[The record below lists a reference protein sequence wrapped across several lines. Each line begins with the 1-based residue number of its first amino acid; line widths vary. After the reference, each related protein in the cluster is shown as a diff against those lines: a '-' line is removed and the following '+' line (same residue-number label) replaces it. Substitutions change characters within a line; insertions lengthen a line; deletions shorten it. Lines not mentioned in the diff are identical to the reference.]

1 MAGAV
6 CAIVVLGAGAAAP
19 RTAGYDRAV
28 PSDSSTADLTG
39 NSLFAA
45 FVPLLP
51 LTMAVFIG
59 YFAMGMAMPVVPLH
73 VHSTLGFSTVVVGV
87 VMGSQFA
94 SSFFARLWAGSVAD
108 ARGGRYAAM
117 AGLLGASGVG
127 CTYLVSVA
135 FLDRPTVSVGILVAA
150 RLMTGVAESFI
161 ITALLSWGIAR
172 MGAQHAGKVIGWIGM
187 FLFAAYA
194 AGPPVGAAVHARFGF
209 AGIAVATI
217 VIPLVALVLVWSLHG
232 VAPSTEKR
240 LPFYRVLGAVKLPGL
255 GLTLCSVGYAMI
267 TAFIALL
274 FAQRGWGGAALA
286 FTSMGAGFIVARL
299 PFGHLPDK
307 VGGAQ
312 VAVWTVLLAALGQV
326 LIWMA
331 PGPVLACVGAA
342 FTGGGYAL
350 AFQGFGVEAVKRTP
364 PQSRGAAMGAYVAFQ
379 DVAMGLAP
387 PAGGVLASVAGLES
401 VYLAAAVLGVG
412 AAVVAALMLKSGSS
426 GSPPARG

>member
-1 MAGAV
+1 MKRPVSILPLHPA
-6 CAIVVLGAGAAAP
+6 
-19 RTAGYDRAV
+19 T
-28 PSDSSTADLTG
+28 PSSPTG
-39 NSLFAA
+39 DSLFAA

-51 LTMAVFIG
+51 LTLTVLLG

-73 VHSTLGFSTVVVGV
+73 VHDTLGFSTVIVGV

-94 SSFFARLWAGSVAD
+94 SSFFARMWAGHVAD
-108 ARGGRYAAM
+108 SRGVRFGAM
-117 AGLLGASGVG
+117 AGLLGACVVG
-127 CTYLVSVA
+127 CTYLLSLAFVRQPEVSA
-135 FLDRPTVSVGILVAA
+135 ALLVAA

-161 ITALLSWGIAR
+161 ITSILAWGIAR
-172 MGAQHAGKVIGWIGM
+172 MGPQHAGKVIGWVGM
-187 FLFAAYA
+187 FLFGAYA
-194 AGPPVGAAVHARFGF
+194 AGAPVGVAVHARFGF

-217 VIPLVALVLVWSLHG
+217 VIPLLALALVSRLDG
-232 VAPSTEKR
+232 IAPSHEKR

-286 FTSMGAGFIVARL
+286 FTAMGGGFIAARL

-307 VGGAQ
+307 VGGAR
-312 VAVWTVLLAALGQV
+312 VAVVTVLLVALGQLLV
-326 LIWMA
+326 WAA
-331 PGPVLACVGAA
+331 PGPLIACLGAA

-350 AFQGFGVEAVKRTP
+350 AFQGFGVEAVQRTP

-387 PAGGVLASVAGLES
+387 PLGGVLASAAGLEA
-401 VYLAAAVLGVG
+401 VYLAAAIAGAG
-412 AAVVAALMLKSGSS
+412 AAVVAWRML
-426 GSPPARG
+426 PRR